1 MLKIPV
7 GYIGVFQAVAY
18 ALLHKFN
25 LIAFS
30 PAVDALLQALSGGA
44 AVAGAVVLRNA
55 EPPKK

>member
-1 MLKIPV
+1 M
-7 GYIGVFQAVAY
+7 GVFQAVAY